1 MTQILNITCNDEGQF
16 EIVNAAGK
24 LVEGPFETNAA
35 ALKALDRID
44 NDDANRP
51 DKRRSNKKVLW
62 GKPEKKSKKQRR
74 REKRQAEQHGKMT
87 PKQEHQMKVNAAKA
101 VGWVRTVAAAKF
113 DPAAKR
119 AYRDHKL
126 GTFGAASEVR
136 KIDPAQYLAEKAA
149 RDAPRGNAYER
160 NEDSR

>member
-1 MTQILNITCNDEGQF
+1 MSQILNITRNDDGQF

-35 ALKALDRID
+35 AWKALDRID
-44 NDDANRP
+44 NDDASRP

-74 REKRQAEQHGKMT
+74 KEKRQTEQSHGKMT

-113 DPAAKR
+113 DPVAKR
-119 AYRDHKL
+119 AYRDQKL

-149 RDAPRGNAYER
+149 RGEI
-160 NEDSR
+160 

>member
-1 MTQILNITCNDEGQF
+1 MTQILNITRNDEGQF
-16 EIVNAAGK
+16 EIVNAAGT

-35 ALKALDRID
+35 AWKALDRID
-44 NDDANRP
+44 NNDANRP

-74 REKRQAEQHGKMT
+74 RERRQAEQQRGKMT
-87 PKQEHQMKVNAAKA
+87 PAQEHRMKVNAAKA

-119 AYRDHKL
+119 AYRDNKL

-149 RDAPRGNAYER
+149 RGEI
-160 NEDSR
+160 